1 MPVLIGIAVVVLAAG
16 AFVFAKMR
24 GSKPEPAPAV
34 ETAGQT
40 IPERK
45 PRERRTQVAEEP
57 TESAAPAA
65 VAVTA
70 PSSPAPRPAAPIA
83 PIVPAGPP
91 PSAETRRLV
100 SDLANLDLK
109 TTPLTPELAAAFK
122 NNLQQLVQ
130 NGAAS
135 VPAITEFL
143 ALNKDVAFDGTPGAA
158 DALGFSSLRLSL
170 LEALGAI
177 GGPESIALSAQ
188 TLQSTTDPREIAL
201 LASSLERQAPEQ
213 YREAALAAARNA
225 LAAAASGQL
234 PGKDVGPLFN
244 VMAQFGGAN
253 AIADLQ
259 GAAGGQWRYYATI
272 ALANLPDGA
281 GVGPLAQMLDPK
293 NPSGGSRLAAMQVL
307 GQMAADNPEARNAL
321 LAQASTG
328 TIPAGTW
335 INIAA
340 SLGGDKFAIGTI
352 SAQNNPNV
360 RTWHLNYGNQNYYSQ
375 PQPLTPE
382 QVQQRI
388 GVIDQFIAANPG
400 EAAVSLLQQTRGRL
414 QGRLGT
420 ATAPGQ

>member
-1 MPVLIGIAVVVLAAG
+1 MPVLIGIAVVVIAAG
-16 AFVFAKMR
+16 AFVFARMR

-34 ETAGQT
+34 ETAEQA

-45 PRERRTQVAEEP
+45 PREKRPPVADESS
-57 TESAAPAA
+57 ESATPAPVA
-65 VAVTA
+65 VAVPGTR
-70 PSSPAPRPAAPIA
+70 APRPPAPVV
-83 PIVPAGPP
+83 PSVPAGPP

-100 SDLANLDLK
+100 SELANLDLK
-109 TTPLTPELAAAFK
+109 ATPLTPELAAAFK

-143 ALNKDVAFDGTPGAA
+143 ALNKDVAFAGTPGAA
-158 DALGFSSLRLSL
+158 DALGSASLRLSL

-225 LAAAASGQL
+225 LAAATSGQL
-234 PGKDVGPLFN
+234 GGKDVGPLFN

-281 GVGPLAQMLDPK
+281 GVGALSQMLDPK
-293 NPSGGSRLAAMQVL
+293 NPSGGTRLAAMQVL

-321 LAQASTG
+321 LSLAGTQ
-328 TIPAGTW
+328 TIPAGSW

-340 SLGGDKFAIGTI
+340 ALGGDKFAIGAI
-352 SAQNNPNV
+352 SAENNPNV
-360 RTWHLNYGNQNYYSQ
+360 RTWHLNYGNQNYYTQ

-382 QVQQRI
+382 QVQQRM
-388 GVIDQFIAANPG
+388 GVIDQFLAANPG
-400 EAAVSLLQQTRGRL
+400 EAAVALLQQTRGRL
-414 QGRLGT
+414 QGRLGNAST
-420 ATAPGQ
+420 PGQ